1 MNWKIFCKILGE
13 KIKKFRYNS
22 RIYLAPLWWSS
33 AVATDPLAVTFI
45 DFILLGN
52 QAKNAAAAATAAAA
66 PQLRLA
72 LESHFFF
79 LFGLAGWQWQAIAVA
94 YSKLW
99 LGEN

>member
-1 MNWKIFCKILGE
+1 M
-13 KIKKFRYNS
+13 
-22 RIYLAPLWWSS
+22 APFWWSS

-52 QAKNAAAAATAAAA
+52 QAKNAAAAVAATA

-79 LFGLAGWQWQAIAVA
+79 LFGLTVQWQGIAVA
-94 YSKLW
+94 YSKQALAW
-99 LGEN
+99 RKLGQRIVKIKLAC